1 MEKPTELNNHEI
13 SNVSGALWAN
23 ALGAIAGGIG
33 GFYGA
38 IIGGGRN
45 ASFST
50 IAPGTLAGM
59 GAGALSPVKGFSS
72 LATSVGGG
80 LVSGAI
86 ANLAS
91 DLEGLETTDE

>member
-38 IIGGGRN
+38 FT
-45 ASFST
+45 SLYL
-50 IAPGTLAGM
+50 TLFAVTRLRRQGSQIDTNPH
-59 GAGALSPVKGFSS
+59 G
-72 LATSVGGG
+72 
-80 LVSGAI
+80 
-86 ANLAS
+86 
-91 DLEGLETTDE
+91 